1 MDMTGETLIP
11 APREAVW
18 RALNDPEILR
28 QSIPGCE
35 TIEKTSDTSFAA
47 KVVAKVGPVRATFT
61 GQVEL
66 TDLDPP
72 NGYRI
77 SGEGK
82 GGPAGFAKGGATVKL
97 TDDGAGTKLSYT
109 VDAQIGGKL
118 AQIGSRLIDATARS
132 MAQDFFGRF
141 SKLVAPGAG
150 GDGAAAPASA
160 GASATPTGAA
170 ADTAH
175 EAVAGDVIETP
186 AELLTAP
193 QADEAAAMDAAVRQ
207 TRALPP
213 WIWIGGLIVLVAV
226 IVALA
231 VR

>member
-11 APREAVW
+11 ASRDAVW
-18 RALNDPEILR
+18 RALNDPEVLR

-35 TIEKTSDTSFAA
+35 TIEKVSDTAFTA

-61 GQVEL
+61 GQVQL
-66 TDLDPP
+66 SDLDPP

-97 TDDGAGTKLSYT
+97 SDADGGTKLSYT

-141 SKLVAPGAG
+141 TKLVAAG
-150 GDGAAAPASA
+150 DSA
-160 GASATPTGAA
+160 
-170 ADTAH
+170 H
-175 EAVAGDVIETP
+175 QAVAGDAIETP
-186 AELLTAP
+186 EELMTSP
-193 QADEAAAMDAAVRQ
+193 QADEAAAMDAAARQ
-207 TRALPP
+207 TRSLPP
-213 WIWIGGLIVLVAV
+213 WIWIGGLIVLVVV
-226 IVALA
+226 IVALVA
-231 VR
+231 R

>member
-1 MDMTGETLIP
+1 MDMTGETVIP
-11 APREAVW
+11 APRDAVW

-35 TIEKTSDTSFAA
+35 TIEKVSDTEFAA

-61 GQVEL
+61 GQVQL
-66 TDLDPP
+66 SDLDPP

-97 TDDGAGTKLSYT
+97 TDADGGATKLSYA

-141 SKLVAPGAG
+141 SKLVA
-150 GDGAAAPASA
+150 DGAAP
-160 GASATPTGAA
+160 
-170 ADTAH
+170 ADTAR
-175 EAVAGDVIETP
+175 EAVAGDTIETP
-186 AELLTAP
+186 AELVTSP

-207 TRALPP
+207 TRSLPP
-213 WIWIGGLIVLVAV
+213 WIWITSLILLVIV

>member
-11 APREAVW
+11 APRDAVW
-18 RALNDPEILR
+18 RALNDPEVLR

-35 TIEKTSDTSFAA
+35 TIDKVSDTEFTA

-61 GQVEL
+61 GQVQL
-66 TDLDPP
+66 SDLDPP

-97 TDDGAGTKLSYT
+97 SDADGGTKLNYT

-141 SKLVAPGAG
+141 SKLVAAG
-150 GDGAAAPASA
+150 DSA
-160 GASATPTGAA
+160 H
-170 ADTAH
+170 D
-175 EAVAGDVIETP
+175 AVAGDTIETP
-186 AELLTAP
+186 EELMTSP
-193 QADEAAAMDAAVRQ
+193 QADEAAAMDAAARQ
-207 TRALPP
+207 TRSLPP
-213 WIWIGGLIVLVAV
+213 WIWIGGLIVLVIV
-226 IVALA
+226 IVALFA
-231 VR
+231 H

>member
-11 APREAVW
+11 APRETVW

-35 TIEKTSDTSFAA
+35 TISKTSDTSFTA

-61 GQVEL
+61 GEVQL
-66 TDLDPP
+66 SDLDPP

-82 GGPAGFAKGGATVKL
+82 GGPAGFAKGGATVAL
-97 TDDGAGTKLSYT
+97 SDAEGGTKLSYK

-141 SKLVAPGAG
+141 SKLVAPAAG
-150 GDGAAAPASA
+150 PGDSA
-160 GASATPTGAA
+160 H
-170 ADTAH
+170 D
-175 EAVAGDVIETP
+175 AVAGDTIETP
-186 AELLTAP
+186 AELATAP
-193 QADEAAAMDAAVRQ
+193 QGDEAAAMDAAVRQ
-207 TRALPP
+207 TRSLPP
-213 WIWIGGLIVLVAV
+213 WIWIGGLVALVIV

-231 VR
+231 VRL

>member
-1 MDMTGETLIP
+1 MDMTGETVIP
-11 APREAVW
+11 AAREAVW

-35 TIEKTSDTSFAA
+35 TIDKKSDTAFTA

-61 GQVEL
+61 GEVQL
-66 TDLDPP
+66 SDLDPP

-82 GGPAGFAKGGATVKL
+82 GGPAGFAKGGATIKL
-97 TDDGAGTKLSYT
+97 SDAEGGTKLSYT

-141 SKLVAPGAG
+141 SKLVAAP
-150 GDGAAAPASA
+150 AAPASD
-160 GASATPTGAA
+160 SAH
-170 ADTAH
+170 D
-175 EAVAGDVIETP
+175 AVAGDVIETP
-186 AELLTAP
+186 AELLTSP

-207 TRALPP
+207 TRSLPP
-213 WIWIGGLIVLVAV
+213 WIWISGLVVLVAV
-226 IVALA
+226 ILAVAL
-231 VR
+231 R

>member
-11 APREAVW
+11 APREVVW

-35 TIEKTSDTSFAA
+35 TIDKKSDTAFSA

-61 GQVEL
+61 GDVQL

-97 TDDGAGTKLSYT
+97 SDAEGGTMLSYT

-141 SKLVAPGAG
+141 SKLVAPP
-150 GDGAAAPASA
+150 AAAPDSA
-160 GASATPTGAA
+160 PDSAH
-170 ADTAH
+170 D
-175 EAVAGDVIETP
+175 AVAGDAIETP
-186 AELLTAP
+186 EELAVSP
-193 QADEAAAMDAAVRQ
+193 QADEAAGMDAAIRQ
-207 TRALPP
+207 TRSLPP
-213 WIWIGGLIVLVAV
+213 WIWIGGLVALIVV

>member
-11 APREAVW
+11 APRDAVW
-18 RALNDPEILR
+18 RALNDPEVLR
-28 QSIPGCE
+28 QAIPGCE
-35 TIEKTSDTSFAA
+35 TIEKVSDTEFSA

-61 GQVEL
+61 GQVQL
-66 TDLDPP
+66 SDLDPP

-97 TDDGAGTKLSYT
+97 SDADGGTKLNYT

-141 SKLVAPGAG
+141 SKLVAAG
-150 GDGAAAPASA
+150 DSA
-160 GASATPTGAA
+160 H
-170 ADTAH
+170 D
-175 EAVAGDVIETP
+175 AVAGDTIETP
-186 AELLTAP
+186 EELMTSP
-193 QADEAAAMDAAVRQ
+193 QADEAAAMDAAARQ
-207 TRALPP
+207 TRSLPP
-213 WIWIGGLIVLVAV
+213 WIWIGGLIVLVIV
-226 IVALA
+226 IVALFA
-231 VR
+231 H

>member
-11 APREAVW
+11 APRETVW

-28 QSIPGCE
+28 QAIPGCE
-35 TIEKTSDTSFAA
+35 TVDKVSDTEFAA

-61 GQVEL
+61 GQVQL

-97 TDDGAGTKLSYT
+97 TDADGGTMLSYT

-141 SKLVAPGAG
+141 SRLVAPG
-150 GDGAAAPASA
+150 GDAAPAAAAAPS
-160 GASATPTGAA
+160 STP
-170 ADTAH
+170 DTAH
-175 EAVAGDVIETP
+175 QAVAGDVIETP

-193 QADEAAAMDAAVRQ
+193 QADGAAAMDAAVRQ

-213 WIWIGGLIVLVAV
+213 WIWIGGLIALVIV

-231 VR
+231 AR

>member
-11 APREAVW
+11 APREVVW

-35 TIEKTSDTSFAA
+35 TIDKKSDTAFSA

-61 GQVEL
+61 GDVQL

-82 GGPAGFAKGGATVKL
+82 GGPAGFAKGGATVRL
-97 TDDGAGTKLSYT
+97 SDAEGGTMLSYT

-141 SKLVAPGAG
+141 SKLVAP
-150 GDGAAAPASA
+150 AAE
-160 GASATPTGAA
+160 ATP
-170 ADTAH
+170 DSAH
-175 EAVAGDVIETP
+175 DAVAGDVIETP
-186 AELLTAP
+186 AELATSP
-193 QADEAAAMDAAVRQ
+193 QADEAAGMDAAIRQ
-207 TRALPP
+207 TRSLPP
-213 WIWIGGLIVLVAV
+213 WIWIGGLVALIVV

>member
-141 SKLVAPGAG
+141 SKLVAPGG
-150 GDGAAAPASA
+150 TPA
-160 GASATPTGAA
+160 AA
-170 ADTAH
+170 ADSAH
-175 EAVAGDVIETP
+175 DAVAGDTIEDP
-186 AELLTAP
+186 AELVTSP
-193 QADEAAAMDAAVRQ
+193 QADGAAAMDAAVRQ
-207 TRALPP
+207 TRSLPP
-213 WIWIGGLIVLVAV
+213 WIWISSLVLLVIV

-231 VR
+231 AR

>member
-82 GGPAGFAKGGATVKL
+82 GGPAGFAKGGAQVRLSTV
-97 TDDGAGTKLSYT
+97 AGDKTRLAYDVKAS
-109 VDAQIGGKL
+109 VGGKL
-118 AQIGSRLIDATARS
+118 AQIGSRLVDAA
-132 MAQDFFGRF
+132 AKKVADDFFRNFNAMVG
-141 SKLVAPGAG
+141 APE
-150 GDGAAAPASA
+150 GDGESTVILPKMDDE
-160 GASATPTGAA
+160 ATVVLKP
-170 ADTAH
+170 
-175 EAVAGDVIETP
+175 P
-186 AELLTAP
+186 P
-193 QADEAAAMDAAVRQ
+193 KEAAAAHEDEHHDDDHPEPIPRDPSLPDVSPTTLMFFAA
-207 TRALPP
+207 
-213 WIWIGGLIVLVAV
+213 GSLVV
-226 IVALA
+226 FVVAL
-231 VR
+231 VVLMH

>member
-11 APREAVW
+11 ASRDAVW
-18 RALNDPEILR
+18 RALNDPEVLR
-28 QSIPGCE
+28 QAIPGCE
-35 TIEKTSDTSFAA
+35 TIEKVSDTEFTA
-47 KVVAKVGPVRATFT
+47 KVVAKVGPVRASFT
-61 GQVEL
+61 GQVQL
-66 TDLDPP
+66 SDLDPP

-82 GGPAGFAKGGATVKL
+82 GGPAGFAKGGATIKL
-97 TDDGAGTKLSYT
+97 SDADGGTKLSYT

-141 SKLVAPGAG
+141 SKLVTPG
-150 GDGAAAPASA
+150 GAAATGDSA
-160 GASATPTGAA
+160 H
-170 ADTAH
+170 D
-175 EAVAGDVIETP
+175 AVAGDTIETP
-186 AELLTAP
+186 AELVTSP

-207 TRALPP
+207 TRSLPP
-213 WIWIGGLIVLVAV
+213 WIWIGGLIALVIV

-231 VR
+231 AR

>member
-11 APREAVW
+11 APREVVW
-18 RALNDPEILR
+18 RALNDPEVLR

-35 TIEKTSDTSFAA
+35 TIDKVSDTEFAA

-61 GQVEL
+61 GQVQL
-66 TDLDPP
+66 SDLDPP

-97 TDDGAGTKLSYT
+97 SDAEGGTKLSYT

-141 SKLVAPGAG
+141 TKLVAAG
-150 GDGAAAPASA
+150 VGDS
-160 GASATPTGAA
+160 
-170 ADTAH
+170 AH
-175 EAVAGDVIETP
+175 EAVAGDTIETP
-186 AELLTAP
+186 AELLTSP
-193 QADEAAAMDAAVRQ
+193 QPDEAAAMDAAMRQ
-207 TRALPP
+207 TRTLPP
-213 WIWIGGLIVLVAV
+213 WAWIGGLVVLVIV
-226 IVALA
+226 IVVLA
-231 VR
+231 TTR

>member
-11 APREAVW
+11 APRDVVW

-35 TIEKTSDTSFAA
+35 TIDKLSDTEMTA
-47 KVVAKVGPVRATFT
+47 KVVAKVGPVKATFT
-61 GQVEL
+61 GQVQL

-82 GGPAGFAKGGATVKL
+82 GGPAGFAKGGAAVKL
-97 TDDGAGTKLSYT
+97 TDAEGGTLLSYT

-132 MAQDFFGRF
+132 MAKDFFDRF
-141 SKLVAPGAG
+141 NKLVAPA
-150 GDGAAAPASA
+150 AAAPAAASDSA
-160 GASATPTGAA
+160 H
-170 ADTAH
+170 D
-175 EAVAGDVIETP
+175 AVAGDVIETP
-186 AELLTAP
+186 AELLTSP
-193 QADEAAAMDAAVRQ
+193 QANEAAAMDAVMRQ
-207 TRALPP
+207 TRGLPP
-213 WIWIGGLIVLVAV
+213 WTWISGLIVLIIV
-226 IVALA
+226 ILALT

>member
-72 NGYRI
+72 HGYQI

-82 GGPAGFAKGGATVKL
+82 GCPAGFAQRGANVQPYDDRGG
-97 TDDGAGTKLSYT
+97 S
-109 VDAQIGGKL
+109 
-118 AQIGSRLIDATARS
+118 
-132 MAQDFFGRF
+132 
-141 SKLVAPGAG
+141 
-150 GDGAAAPASA
+150 
-160 GASATPTGAA
+160 
-170 ADTAH
+170 
-175 EAVAGDVIETP
+175 
-186 AELLTAP
+186 
-193 QADEAAAMDAAVRQ
+193 
-207 TRALPP
+207 
-213 WIWIGGLIVLVAV
+213 
-226 IVALA
+226 
-231 VR
+231 

>member
-11 APREAVW
+11 APRDAVW
-18 RALNDPEILR
+18 RALNDPEVLR

-35 TIEKTSDTSFAA
+35 TIEKVSDTEFSA

-61 GQVEL
+61 GQVQL
-66 TDLDPP
+66 SDLDPP

-97 TDDGAGTKLSYT
+97 SDADGGGTKLSYT

-141 SKLVAPGAG
+141 SKLVAPG
-150 GDGAAAPASA
+150 DGAP
-160 GASATPTGAA
+160 GASA
-170 ADTAH
+170 DSAH
-175 EAVAGDVIETP
+175 AAVAGDTIETP
-186 AELLTAP
+186 AELVTSP

-207 TRALPP
+207 TRSLPP
-213 WIWIGGLIVLVAV
+213 WIWIGGLIVLVVV

-231 VR
+231 AR

>member
-1 MDMTGETLIP
+1 MDMTGETVIP
-11 APREAVW
+11 APRDAVW
-18 RALNDPEILR
+18 RALNDPEVLR

-35 TIEKTSDTSFAA
+35 TIDKVSDTEFTA

-61 GQVEL
+61 GQVQL

-97 TDDGAGTKLSYT
+97 SDADGGTKLSYT

-141 SKLVAPGAG
+141 SKIVAPA
-150 GDGAAAPASA
+150 DGAAGDSASQ
-160 GASATPTGAA
+160 
-170 ADTAH
+170 
-175 EAVAGDVIETP
+175 AVAGDTIETP
-186 AELLTAP
+186 EALATSP

-207 TRALPP
+207 TRSLPP
-213 WIWIGGLIVLVAV
+213 WIWIGGLVALVAV
-226 IVALA
+226 ILAVAL
-231 VR
+231 R

>member
-11 APREAVW
+11 APRDVVW

-35 TIEKTSDTSFAA
+35 TIDKLSDTEMAA
-47 KVVAKVGPVRATFT
+47 KVVAKVGPVKATFT
-61 GQVEL
+61 GQVQL

-82 GGPAGFAKGGATVKL
+82 GGAAGFAKGGATVKL
-97 TDDGAGTKLSYT
+97 TDADGGTLLSYT

-141 SKLVAPGAG
+141 SKLVAPGG
-150 GDGAAAPASA
+150 
-160 GASATPTGAA
+160 TPAA
-170 ADTAH
+170 ADSAH
-175 EAVAGDVIETP
+175 EAVAGDTIETP
-186 AELLTAP
+186 AELVTSP
-193 QADEAAAMDAAVRQ
+193 QADGAAAMDAAVRQ
-207 TRALPP
+207 TRSLPP
-213 WIWIGGLIVLVAV
+213 WIWISSLVLLVIV

-231 VR
+231 AR

>member
-11 APREAVW
+11 APRDAVW
-18 RALNDPEILR
+18 RALNDPEVLR

-35 TIEKTSDTSFAA
+35 TIEKVSDTAFSA

-61 GQVEL
+61 GQVQL
-66 TDLDPP
+66 SDLDPP

-82 GGPAGFAKGGATVKL
+82 GGPAGFAKGGATVRL
-97 TDDGAGTKLSYT
+97 SDADGGTRLSYT

-141 SKLVAPGAG
+141 SKIVAPGG
-150 GDGAAAPASA
+150 GADSA
-160 GASATPTGAA
+160 H
-170 ADTAH
+170 D
-175 EAVAGDVIETP
+175 AVAGDTIETP
-186 AELLTAP
+186 EELATSP

-207 TRALPP
+207 TRSLPP
-213 WIWIGGLIVLVAV
+213 WIWIGGLILLVVV

-231 VR
+231 TR

>member
-11 APREAVW
+11 APRDAVW
-18 RALNDPEILR
+18 RALNDPEVLR

-35 TIEKTSDTSFAA
+35 TIEKVSDTAFSA

-61 GQVEL
+61 GQVQL
-66 TDLDPP
+66 SDLDPP

-82 GGPAGFAKGGATVKL
+82 GGPAGFAKGGATVRL
-97 TDDGAGTKLSYT
+97 SDADGGTRLSYT

-141 SKLVAPGAG
+141 SKIVAPGG
-150 GDGAAAPASA
+150 GADSA
-160 GASATPTGAA
+160 H
-170 ADTAH
+170 D
-175 EAVAGDVIETP
+175 AVAGDTIETP
-186 AELLTAP
+186 EALATSP

-207 TRALPP
+207 TRSLPP
-213 WIWIGGLIVLVAV
+213 WIWIGGLIVLVVV

-231 VR
+231 AR

>member
-18 RALNDPEILR
+18 RALNDPEVLR
-28 QSIPGCE
+28 HAIPGCE
-35 TIEKTSDTSFAA
+35 TIDKVSDTEFAA

-61 GQVEL
+61 GQVQLSE
-66 TDLDPP
+66 LDPP

-97 TDDGAGTKLSYT
+97 SDADGGGTKLSYT

-132 MAQDFFGRF
+132 MAQDFFKRF
-141 SKLVAPGAG
+141 SEQVAPG
-150 GDGAAAPASA
+150 GAKTNGA
-160 GASATPTGAA
+160 GAPTDSAHA
-170 ADTAH
+170 
-175 EAVAGDVIETP
+175 AVAGDTIETP
-186 AELLTAP
+186 AELMTAP
-193 QADEAAAMDAAVRQ
+193 QADEAAAMDAAARQ
-207 TRALPP
+207 TRSLPP
-213 WIWIGGLIVLVAV
+213 WIWISGLIVLVVV

-231 VR
+231 AR

>member
-141 SKLVAPGAG
+141 SKLVAPPAG
-150 GDGAAAPASA
+150 DADPAPASVGAAAVP
-160 GASATPTGAA
+160 AA
-170 ADTAH
+170 AASDTAH
-175 EAVAGDVIETP
+175 QAVAGDVIETP

-193 QADEAAAMDAAVRQ
+193 QPDEAAAMDAAVRQ

>member
-11 APREAVW
+11 APRETVW

-35 TIEKTSDTSFAA
+35 TIEKTSDTEFTA

-61 GQVEL
+61 GQVQL

-97 TDDGAGTKLSYT
+97 TDDGGGTKLSYT

-141 SKLVAPGAG
+141 SKLVAPGDA
-150 GDGAAAPASA
+150 AAAPASA
-160 GASATPTGAA
+160 GAAA

-186 AELLTAP
+186 AELVTSP
-193 QADEAAAMDAAVRQ
+193 QADEAAAMDAAARQ

-213 WIWIGGLIVLVAV
+213 WIWIGGLIVLIAV
-226 IVALA
+226 IVVLA

>member
-11 APREAVW
+11 APRDTVW
-18 RALNDPEILR
+18 RALNDPEVLR
-28 QSIPGCE
+28 QAIPGCE
-35 TIEKTSDTSFAA
+35 TIEKVSDTEFAA

-61 GQVEL
+61 GQVQL

-97 TDDGAGTKLSYT
+97 RDTEGGTMLSYT

-141 SKLVAPGAG
+141 SKLVAT
-150 GDGAAAPASA
+150 APTDS
-160 GASATPTGAA
+160 
-170 ADTAH
+170 AH
-175 EAVAGDVIETP
+175 EAVAGDAIETP
-186 AELLTAP
+186 EELMTSP

-207 TRALPP
+207 TRSLPP
-213 WIWIGGLIVLVAV
+213 WIWIGSLVLLVIV

-231 VR
+231 AR

>member
-35 TIEKTSDTSFAA
+35 TIEKTTDTSFTA

-97 TDDGAGTKLSYT
+97 TDEPGGTKLAYT

-141 SKLVAPGAG
+141 SKLVAPA
-150 GDGAAAPASA
+150 DGPAPAAA
-160 GASATPTGAA
+160 ATPAA
-170 ADTAH
+170 AVAETAAPDTAH
-175 EAVAGDVIETP
+175 QAVAGDVIETP
-186 AELLTAP
+186 AELKTSPLP
-193 QADEAAAMDAAVRQ
+193 DEPAAMDAAVRQ

-213 WIWIGGLIVLVAV
+213 WIWIGGLIVLVIV
-226 IVALA
+226 IVAMA
-231 VR
+231 TR